1 MTHKDPVCG
10 MDVDADTE
18 HQSEHDGRRYYFC
31 SADCK
36 ETFKRTPQQYAGN
49 GWSREVH

>member
-10 MDVDADTE
+10 MDVDETTE
-18 HQSEHDGRRYYFC
+18 HQSSYNGRNHYFC

-36 ETFKRTPQQYAGN
+36 ETFDKMPQQYVGD
-49 GWSREVH
+49 GGSREVH